1 MKKRVFTLLM
11 SFLLATSMLNAAYA
25 VDLTT
30 DGNGNLSADPSD
42 EGTHP
47 GAIFDKD
54 GNLTEHV
61 DVTVK
66 DDGSVEISGGSWKP
80 GSSIAVG
87 DSDKLTSYDDG
98 KKPDPN
104 PDPSTPDPK
113 PDDKDDDDDDDDD
126 SRGGGGGGAS
136 SKYKPINNQNQTPTP
151 NTPDKANQGWRTP
164 SYYDVPTT
172 EWYHNAVLYVSE
184 QGMMAGN
191 NGYFSPNDRLTR
203 GMMAQIL
210 YNIEKTPSTGTAAFP
225 DVTSSDWFANAAAW
239 ASAQGFMSGYSNGRF
254 GPNDPITREQ
264 LAAILFRYSSTKGYN
279 VSASAELSTFPDN
292 AATSDWAVSAMRW
305 AVGTGLLS
313 GKTGVAGTRLD
324 PTGTATRAEVAQILM
339 NFGTK
344 IAQ

>member
-1 MKKRVFTLLM
+1 MNKRIMSLLM
-11 SFLLATSMLNAAYA
+11 SSIICYSMFGTAFAA
-25 VDLTT
+25 TT
-30 DGNGNLSADPSD
+30 DSSFGEEGDIVQIETEDGVDSLIELGPGGSLSAEDKEYIESLGDGVSVGGDKIERPSRPSPNP
-42 EGTHP
+42 TP
-47 GAIFDKD
+47 
-54 GNLTEHV
+54 
-61 DVTVK
+61 
-66 DDGSVEISGGSWKP
+66 
-80 GSSIAVG
+80 
-87 DSDKLTSYDDG
+87 
-98 KKPDPN
+98 KPDPE
-104 PDPSTPDPK
+104 
-113 PDDKDDDDDDDDD
+113 PDDKDDDDDDDD
-126 SRGGGGGGAS
+126 RGGGGGGAS
-136 SKYKPINNQNQTPTP
+136 SKYKPINSSSSNQTPTP

-210 YNIEKTPSTGTAAFP
+210 YNIEKTPGAGTASFP

>member
-1 MKKRVFTLLM
+1 M
-11 SFLLATSMLNAAYA
+11 SAILCYSMVGTAFAATVNDSFGEAGDVVQVETEDG
-25 VDLTT
+25 VDKIVVLGPGGSLSDDDKEYVSGLG
-30 DGNGNLSADPSD
+30 DGASVGGQ
-42 EGTHP
+42 E
-47 GAIFDKD
+47 I
-54 GNLTEHV
+54 
-61 DVTVK
+61 K
-66 DDGSVEISGGSWKP
+66 DDTPVKP
-80 GSSIAVG
+80 R
-87 DSDKLTSYDDG
+87 
-98 KKPDPN
+98 
-104 PDPSTPDPK
+104 PDPK
-113 PDDKDDDDDDDDD
+113 PDPTPDDKDDNDDDDNDD
-126 SRGGGGGGAS
+126 RGGGGGGAS
-136 SKYKPINNQNQTPTP
+136 SKYKPINSSSSNQTPTP

-210 YNIEKTPSTGTAAFP
+210 YNIEKTPGAGTASFP
-225 DVTSSDWFANAAAW
+225 DVTSSDWFASAASW
-239 ASAQGFMSGYSNGRF
+239 ASTQGFMSGYSNGRF

>member
-1 MKKRVFTLLM
+1 M
-11 SFLLATSMLNAAYA
+11 SAIICYSMVGTAFAKTVNDSFGEEGDVVQVETEDG
-25 VDLTT
+25 VDKIVVLGPGGSLSDDDKEYVSGLG
-30 DGNGNLSADPSD
+30 DGASVGGQEIKD
-42 EGTHP
+42 E
-47 GAIFDKD
+47 
-54 GNLTEHV
+54 
-61 DVTVK
+61 TVK
-66 DDGSVEISGGSWKP
+66 P
-80 GSSIAVG
+80 NPNP
-87 DSDKLTSYDDG
+87 TPTP
-98 KKPDPN
+98 KPDPE
-104 PDPSTPDPK
+104 P
-113 PDDKDDDDDDDDD
+113 DDDDDDDDD
-126 SRGGGGGGAS
+126 RGGGGGGAS
-136 SKYKPINNQNQTPTP
+136 SKYKPINNQNPTP

-210 YNIEKTPSTGTAAFP
+210 YNIEKTPGAGTASFP
-225 DVTSSDWFANAAAW
+225 DVTSSDWFASAASW
-239 ASAQGFMSGYSNGRF
+239 ASTQGFMSGYSNGRF

>member
-1 MKKRVFTLLM
+1 MNKKIMSLLM
-11 SFLLATSMLNAAYA
+11 SAILCYSMVGTAFAA
-25 VDLTT
+25 TT
-30 DGNGNLSADPSD
+30 DDKFG
-42 EGTHP
+42 EG
-47 GAIFDKD
+47 GD
-54 GNLTEHV
+54 
-61 DVTVK
+61 TVK
-66 DDGSVEISGGSWKP
+66 VEVDGSTDKLVVLEPDGTLSEEDQKYVDSLDGSVSVGGQEIKDDTPVKP
-80 GSSIAVG
+80 R
-87 DSDKLTSYDDG
+87 
-98 KKPDPN
+98 
-104 PDPSTPDPK
+104 PDPK
-113 PDDKDDDDDDDDD
+113 PDPTPDDKDDDDDDDD

-136 SKYKPINNQNQTPTP
+136 SKYKPINSNKNNQTPTP
-151 NTPDKANQGWRTP
+151 NTPETANQGWRSP
-164 SYYDVPTT
+164 SYYDVPST
-172 EWYHNAVLYVSE
+172 EWYYNAVLYVSE

-210 YNIEKTPSTGTAAFP
+210 YNIEKTPGAGTASFP
-225 DVTSSDWFANAAAW
+225 DVTSSDWFASAASW
-239 ASAQGFMSGYSNGRF
+239 ASTQGFMSGYSNGRF

>member
-1 MKKRVFTLLM
+1 MNKRIISLLM
-11 SFLLATSMLNAAYA
+11 SAILCYSMVGTAFAATVNDSFGEAGDVVQVETEDG
-25 VDLTT
+25 VDKIVVLGPGGSLSDDDKEYVSGLG
-30 DGNGNLSADPSD
+30 DGASVGGQ
-42 EGTHP
+42 E
-47 GAIFDKD
+47 I
-54 GNLTEHV
+54 
-61 DVTVK
+61 K
-66 DDGSVEISGGSWKP
+66 DDTPVKP
-80 GSSIAVG
+80 R
-87 DSDKLTSYDDG
+87 
-98 KKPDPN
+98 
-104 PDPSTPDPK
+104 PDPK
-113 PDDKDDDDDDDDD
+113 PDPTPDDKDDNDDDDNDD
-126 SRGGGGGGAS
+126 RGGGGGGAS
-136 SKYKPINNQNQTPTP
+136 SKYKPINSSSSNQTPTP

-210 YNIEKTPSTGTAAFP
+210 YNIEKTPGAGTASFP
-225 DVTSSDWFANAAAW
+225 DVTSSDWFASAASW
-239 ASAQGFMSGYSNGRF
+239 ASTQGFMSGYSNGRF

>member
-1 MKKRVFTLLM
+1 MNKRIISLLM
-11 SFLLATSMLNAAYA
+11 SAIICYSMVGTAFAKN
-25 VDLTT
+25 VDDSFGNEGDVVQVETE
-30 DGNGNLSADPSD
+30 DGVDKIVVLGPGGTLSDD
-42 EGTHP
+42 
-47 GAIFDKD
+47 DKD
-54 GNLTEHV
+54 YVSGLGEGGGSV
-61 DVTVK
+61 SVGGQDIKDK
-66 DDGSVEISGGSWKP
+66 DDGNK
-80 GSSIAVG
+80 
-87 DSDKLTSYDDG
+87 
-98 KKPDPN
+98 DPN
-104 PDPSTPDPK
+104 PSPTPDPK
-113 PDDKDDDDDDDDD
+113 PDDKDDDDDDDD
-126 SRGGGGGGAS
+126 RGGGGGGAS

-225 DVTSSDWFANAAAW
+225 DVSSSDWFANAAAW
-239 ASAQGFMSGYSNGRF
+239 ASAQGFMSGYSNGSF

-279 VSASAELSTFPDN
+279 VSASAELSTFPDHV
-292 AATSDWAVSAMRW
+292 ATSDWAVSAMRW

>member
-1 MKKRVFTLLM
+1 MNKRIISLLM
-11 SFLLATSMLNAAYA
+11 SAILCYSMVGTAFAATVNDSFGEAGDVVQVETEDG
-25 VDLTT
+25 VDKIVVLGPGGSLSDDDKEYVSGLG
-30 DGNGNLSADPSD
+30 DGASVGGQ
-42 EGTHP
+42 E
-47 GAIFDKD
+47 I
-54 GNLTEHV
+54 
-61 DVTVK
+61 K
-66 DDGSVEISGGSWKP
+66 DDTPVKP
-80 GSSIAVG
+80 R
-87 DSDKLTSYDDG
+87 
-98 KKPDPN
+98 
-104 PDPSTPDPK
+104 PDPK
-113 PDDKDDDDDDDDD
+113 PDPTPDDKDDNDDDDDDD
-126 SRGGGGGGAS
+126 RGGGGGGAS
-136 SKYKPINNQNQTPTP
+136 SKYKPINSSSSNQTPTP

-172 EWYHNAVLYVSE
+172 EWYHNAVIYVSE

-210 YNIEKTPSTGTAAFP
+210 YNIEKTPGAGTASFP
-225 DVTSSDWFANAAAW
+225 DVTSSDWFASAASW
-239 ASAQGFMSGYSNGRF
+239 ASTQGFMSGYSNGRF

>member
-1 MKKRVFTLLM
+1 MSLLM
-11 SFLLATSMLNAAYA
+11 SAILCYSMVGSAFAATTEDSF
-25 VDLTT
+25 
-30 DGNGNLSADPSD
+30 GNGGDTVKVEIDGSTDKLVVLDEDGKLSD
-42 EGTHP
+42 E
-47 GAIFDKD
+47 DKEYIGSLN
-54 GNLTEHV
+54 GN
-61 DVTVK
+61 VTV
-66 DDGSVEISGGSWKP
+66 GGEKIEDEKEEEDNNKP
-80 GSSIAVG
+80 SNP
-87 DSDKLTSYDDG
+87 T
-98 KKPDPN
+98 N
-104 PDPSTPDPK
+104 PDPEP
-113 PDDKDDDDDDDDD
+113 DDDDDDDDD
-126 SRGGGGGGAS
+126 RGGGGGGAS
-136 SKYKPINNQNQTPTP
+136 SKYKPINSSSSNQTPTP

-164 SYYDVPTT
+164 SYYDVPST

-239 ASAQGFMSGYSNGRF
+239 ASAQGFMSGYSNGSF

>member
-1 MKKRVFTLLM
+1 MNKKIMSLLM
-11 SFLLATSMLNAAYA
+11 SAILCYSMVGSAFAA
-25 VDLTT
+25 TT
-30 DGNGNLSADPSD
+30 DDKLGEGGDTVKVEVDGSTDKLVVLDEDGKLSD
-42 EGTHP
+42 E
-47 GAIFDKD
+47 DK
-54 GNLTEHV
+54 EYV
-61 DVTVK
+61 DSLGGS
-66 DDGSVEISGGSWKP
+66 GSVSVGGHEIKDEPVKP
-80 GSSIAVG
+80 NPNP
-87 DSDKLTSYDDG
+87 TPTP
-98 KKPDPN
+98 KPDPE
-104 PDPSTPDPK
+104 P
-113 PDDKDDDDDDDDD
+113 DDDDDDDDD
-126 SRGGGGGGAS
+126 DRGGGGGGAS

-210 YNIEKTPSTGTAAFP
+210 YNIEKTPGAGTASFP
-225 DVTSSDWFANAAAW
+225 DVTSSDWFASAASW
-239 ASAQGFMSGYSNGRF
+239 ASTQGFMSGYSNGRF

>member
-1 MKKRVFTLLM
+1 MSLLM
-11 SFLLATSMLNAAYA
+11 SAILCYSMVGTAFAATVNDSFGEEGDIVQVETEDG
-25 VDLTT
+25 VDKLVELGPGGTLSDDDKEYVT
-30 DGNGNLSADPSD
+30 GLGNG
-42 EGTHP
+42 
-47 GAIFDKD
+47 
-54 GNLTEHV
+54 V
-61 DVTVK
+61 
-66 DDGSVEISGGSWKP
+66 SVGGSTIERP
-80 GSSIAVG
+80 
-87 DSDKLTSYDDG
+87 TNRPTTPPTT
-98 KKPDPN
+98 KPDPE
-104 PDPSTPDPK
+104 P
-113 PDDKDDDDDDDDD
+113 DDDDDDDDD
-126 SRGGGGGGAS
+126 DRGGGGGGAS

-151 NTPDKANQGWRTP
+151 NNPDTANQGWRTP

-225 DVTSSDWFANAAAW
+225 DVSSSDWFANAAAW
-239 ASAQGFMSGYSNGRF
+239 ASAQGFMSGYSNGSF

>member
-1 MKKRVFTLLM
+1 
-11 SFLLATSMLNAAYA
+11 
-25 VDLTT
+25 
-30 DGNGNLSADPSD
+30 
-42 EGTHP
+42 
-47 GAIFDKD
+47 
-54 GNLTEHV
+54 
-61 DVTVK
+61 
-66 DDGSVEISGGSWKP
+66 
-80 GSSIAVG
+80 
-87 DSDKLTSYDDG
+87 
-98 KKPDPN
+98 
-104 PDPSTPDPK
+104 
-113 PDDKDDDDDDDDD
+113 
-126 SRGGGGGGAS
+126 
-136 SKYKPINNQNQTPTP
+136 
-151 NTPDKANQGWRTP
+151 
-164 SYYDVPTT
+164 
-172 EWYHNAVLYVSE
+172 
-184 QGMMAGN
+184 MAGN

-239 ASAQGFMSGYSNGRF
+239 ASAQGFMSGYSNGSF

>member
-1 MKKRVFTLLM
+1 MNKRIFALLL
-11 SFLLATSMLNAAYA
+11 SFLLASSMLTSAYA
-25 VDLTT
+25 VTIGST
-30 DGNGNLSADPSD
+30 DKENEGEYSVSIKDENG
-42 EGTHP
+42 EVIEQGT
-47 GAIFDKD
+47 ATVDKD
-54 GNLTEHV
+54 GNVNLSDDITWGSGNK
-61 DVTVK
+61 VTIDF
-66 DDGSVEISGGSWKP
+66 DDENSEDFTYKP
-80 GSSIAVG
+80 NEPRPP
-87 DSDKLTSYDDG
+87 
-98 KKPDPN
+98 KPVV
-104 PDPSTPDPK
+104 PSTPDPE
-113 PDDKDDDDDDDDD
+113 PDDDDDDDDD
-126 SRGGGGGGAS
+126 RGGGGGGAS

-210 YNIEKTPSTGTAAFP
+210 YNIEKTPGAGTASFP
-225 DVTSSDWFANAAAW
+225 DVTSSDWFASAASW
-239 ASAQGFMSGYSNGRF
+239 ASTQGFMSGYSNGRF

-279 VSASAELSTFPDN
+279 VSASAELSTFPDH

>member
-1 MKKRVFTLLM
+1 M
-11 SFLLATSMLNAAYA
+11 SAIICYSMVGTAFAKTVNDSFGEEGDVVQVETEDG
-25 VDLTT
+25 VDKIVVLGPGGSLSDDDKEYVSGLG
-30 DGNGNLSADPSD
+30 DGASVGGQEIKD
-42 EGTHP
+42 E
-47 GAIFDKD
+47 
-54 GNLTEHV
+54 
-61 DVTVK
+61 TVK
-66 DDGSVEISGGSWKP
+66 P
-80 GSSIAVG
+80 NPNP
-87 DSDKLTSYDDG
+87 TPTP
-98 KKPDPN
+98 KPDPE
-104 PDPSTPDPK
+104 P
-113 PDDKDDDDDDDDD
+113 DDDDDDDDD
-126 SRGGGGGGAS
+126 RGGGGGGAS
-136 SKYKPINNQNQTPTP
+136 SKYKPINNQNQTPTPNTP

-210 YNIEKTPSTGTAAFP
+210 YNIEKTPGAGTASFP
-225 DVTSSDWFANAAAW
+225 DVTSSDWFASAASW
-239 ASAQGFMSGYSNGRF
+239 ASTQGFMSGYSNGRF

>member
-1 MKKRVFTLLM
+1 M
-11 SFLLATSMLNAAYA
+11 SAIICYSMVGTAFAKTVNDSFGEEGDVVQVETEDG
-25 VDLTT
+25 VDKIVVLGPGGSLSDDDKEYVSGLG
-30 DGNGNLSADPSD
+30 DGASVGGQEIKD
-42 EGTHP
+42 E
-47 GAIFDKD
+47 
-54 GNLTEHV
+54 
-61 DVTVK
+61 TVK
-66 DDGSVEISGGSWKP
+66 P
-80 GSSIAVG
+80 NPNP
-87 DSDKLTSYDDG
+87 TPTP
-98 KKPDPN
+98 KPDPE
-104 PDPSTPDPK
+104 P
-113 PDDKDDDDDDDDD
+113 DDDDDDDDD
-126 SRGGGGGGAS
+126 RGGGGGGAS
-136 SKYKPINNQNQTPTP
+136 SKYKPINSSSSNQTPTP

-210 YNIEKTPSTGTAAFP
+210 YNIEKTPGAGTASFP
-225 DVTSSDWFANAAAW
+225 DVTSSDWFASAASW
-239 ASAQGFMSGYSNGRF
+239 ASTQGFMSGYSNGRF

>member
-1 MKKRVFTLLM
+1 MKKRVYALLL
-11 SFLLATSMLNAAYA
+11 SFLLASSMLTSAYA
-25 VDLTT
+25 IDIGYEGDDLK
-30 DGNGNLSADPSD
+30 ADED
-42 EGTHP
+42 TAAGTYP
-47 GAIFDKD
+47 GVVVDKD
-54 GNLTEHV
+54 GNKEHV
-61 DVTVK
+61 NITVDEDRNVTVSGNK
-66 DDGSVEISGGSWKP
+66 WGQSGSQ
-80 GSSIAVG
+80 IAAG
-87 DSDKLTSYDDG
+87 DSDELVDY
-98 KKPDPN
+98 KKPQEQK
-104 PDPSTPDPK
+104 PDRPSTPTT

-126 SRGGGGGGAS
+126 RGGGGGGAS

-210 YNIEKTPSTGTAAFP
+210 YNIEKTPGAGTASFP
-225 DVTSSDWFANAAAW
+225 DVTSSDWFASAASW
-239 ASAQGFMSGYSNGRF
+239 ASTQGFMSGYSNGRF

>member
-1 MKKRVFTLLM
+1 M
-11 SFLLATSMLNAAYA
+11 SAIICYSMVGTAFAKTVNDSFGEEGDVVQVETEDG
-25 VDLTT
+25 VDKIVVLGPGGSLSDDDKEYVSGLG
-30 DGNGNLSADPSD
+30 DGASVGGQEIKD
-42 EGTHP
+42 E
-47 GAIFDKD
+47 
-54 GNLTEHV
+54 
-61 DVTVK
+61 TVK
-66 DDGSVEISGGSWKP
+66 P
-80 GSSIAVG
+80 NPNP
-87 DSDKLTSYDDG
+87 TPTP
-98 KKPDPN
+98 KPDPE
-104 PDPSTPDPK
+104 P
-113 PDDKDDDDDDDDD
+113 DDDDDDDDD
-126 SRGGGGGGAS
+126 RGGGGGGAS
-136 SKYKPINNQNQTPTP
+136 SKYKPINSSSSNQTPTP

-210 YNIEKTPSTGTAAFP
+210 YNIEKTPGAGTASFP
-225 DVTSSDWFANAAAW
+225 DVTSSDWFASAASW
-239 ASAQGFMSGYSNGRF
+239 ASTQGFMSGYSNGRF

-324 PTGTATRAEVAQILM
+324 PTGTATRAEVARS
-339 NFGTK
+339 
-344 IAQ
+344 

>member
-1 MKKRVFTLLM
+1 MNKKIMSLLM
-11 SFLLATSMLNAAYA
+11 SAILCYSMVGTAFAATTKDEFGEGGETVKVE
-25 VDLTT
+25 VDGST
-30 DGNGNLSADPSD
+30 DKLVVLEPDGTLSKEDQKYVDSLGGSVSVGGQD
-42 EGTHP
+42 
-47 GAIFDKD
+47 IKD
-54 GNLTEHV
+54 
-61 DVTVK
+61 K
-66 DDGSVEISGGSWKP
+66 DDGNK
-80 GSSIAVG
+80 
-87 DSDKLTSYDDG
+87 
-98 KKPDPN
+98 DPN
-104 PDPSTPDPK
+104 PSPTPDPK
-113 PDDKDDDDDDDDD
+113 PDDKDDDDDDDD
-126 SRGGGGGGAS
+126 RGGGGGGAS

-210 YNIEKTPSTGTAAFP
+210 YNIEKTPGAGTASFP
-225 DVTSSDWFANAAAW
+225 DVTSSDWFASAASW
-239 ASAQGFMSGYSNGRF
+239 ASTQGFMSGYSNGRF